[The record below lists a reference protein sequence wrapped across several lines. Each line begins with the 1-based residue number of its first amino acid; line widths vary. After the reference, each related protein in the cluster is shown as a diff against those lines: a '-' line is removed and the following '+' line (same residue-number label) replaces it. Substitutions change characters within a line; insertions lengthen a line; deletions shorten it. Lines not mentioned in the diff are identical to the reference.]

1 MLFPLCPSQ
10 RLLRMFAAVLMCCA
24 FAACTQLPFYGSSA
38 PSLPVVQEARNAWQA
53 ENMPLALKLYKK
65 IVATKGITQAEY
77 REAYS
82 RYAIATA
89 KTGKAVESLAIL
101 KRWQGQDPSANTLPE
116 WQDAWF
122 LCTRELSP
130 SRAIANAKTLWLT
143 KKSPD
148 TLRMQAAFILIGRSF
163 STAQCKQAF
172 PLLSALYGQQNAAR
186 RAVLEQHLLME
197 TRYIS
202 SSTLQDLMA
211 QIPAGREKVFP
222 YSIIIVEQARRLA
235 PSNAAESSRLLGLVR
250 GAFADKTLPE
260 SALKA
265 GQENAICVVLA
276 LPNSGSIAPIANKI
290 SNGASIARQELGQS
304 GKQVQLE
311 IINSDAPDWL
321 SRLDALPPHC
331 VVVGGPLRANKMN
344 ELKKGNT
351 LHQRAIF
358 SFLSELEG
366 DDEGKTAWRFFPSNR
381 DQINALLRL
390 TYDAMGLR
398 SFAAFY
404 PEDGYG
410 SHMTGILETAL
421 SGRGARF
428 AKQSYEPQASITWA
442 DSAAKLL
449 QKPDGMSAH
458 IDAIFLP
465 DSWKNMDALNKSFS
479 YYGANTMV
487 MMGTALWEQSLA
499 DKFVAQADTY
509 ALAVFPAAWNPKQLP
524 AALSASGNTDFWK
537 CLGYDFVRFAA
548 GMKLNT
554 MRNGAVAVNNSA
566 RNAQNMTWTLAPMQ
580 WDAFGKAS
588 QALYLFTPSAQGM
601 ALLNPDAF
609 ALQRK
614 ARLEGAAAQPA
625 SGEAAAATLPQ
636 GEQTAPVPA
645 PLPTTPRPS
654 HKLFLPG
661 M

>member
-1 MLFPLCPSQ
+1 MLFPLYPSQ
-10 RLLRMFAAVLMCCA
+10 RTLHMFAAVLLCCA
-24 FAACTQLPFYGSSA
+24 LAACTQLPFYNNSA

-53 ENMPLALKLYKK
+53 ENMPLALKLYKT
-65 IVATKGITQAEY
+65 IVSTKGITTAEY

-89 KTGKAVESLAIL
+89 KTGKAGDGLAIL
-101 KRWQGQDPSANTLPE
+101 KRWQKQDPSANTLPE

-130 SRAIANAKTLWLT
+130 SRAVAQAKTLWLT
-143 KKSPD
+143 QKAPD

-163 STAQCKQAF
+163 SAAQCKQAF
-172 PLLSALYGQQNAAR
+172 PLLCSLYGQRDASR

-202 SSTLQDLMA
+202 SNTLKDLMA
-211 QIPAGREKVFP
+211 FIPSGREKVFP

-235 PSNAAESSRLLGLVR
+235 PSNAAESARLLGLVR
-250 GAFADKTLPE
+250 GAFADKSLPE

-265 GQENAICVVLA
+265 GQQNALCIVLA
-276 LPNSGSIAPIANKI
+276 LPQSGSIAPIANKI

-304 GKQVQLE
+304 GTQVQLE
-311 IINSDAPDWL
+311 IINSDVSDWL

-331 VVVGGPLRANKMN
+331 VVVGGPLRANKMT
-344 ELKKGNT
+344 ELKKSNS
-351 LHQRAIF
+351 LQQRAVF
-358 SFLSELEG
+358 SFLPALEG

-381 DQINALLRL
+381 DQINALLHFS
-390 TYDAMGLR
+390 YDTLGLR

-410 SHMTGILETAL
+410 THMTGILETAL

-442 DSAAKLL
+442 DSAGKLL
-449 QKPDGMSAH
+449 QKPDGMAAKV
-458 IDAIFLP
+458 DAIFLP
-465 DSWKNMDALNKSFS
+465 DSWKNMDALSKSFS
-479 YYGANTMV
+479 YYGANNMV
-487 MMGTALWEQSLA
+487 MLGTALWEQSLA
-499 DKFVAQADTY
+499 DRFVSQADNY
-509 ALAVFPAAWNPKQLP
+509 ALAVFPAAWNPQQLP
-524 AALSASGNTDFWK
+524 AALTASGSTDFWK

-548 GMKLNT
+548 GMKLSD
-554 MRNGAVAVNNSA
+554 MHNGAVAVNTSA
-566 RNAQNMTWTLAPMQ
+566 RNAQNMAWTLAPIQ

-588 QALYLFTPSAQGM
+588 QTLFLFTPSTHGM

-609 ALQRK
+609 ALQHK
-614 ARLEGAAAQPA
+614 ARLEGAASQPA
-625 SGEAAAATLPQ
+625 AQAGEAAAATLPQ
-636 GEQTAPVPA
+636 GEQAPA

-654 HKLFLPG
+654 HKLQLPG